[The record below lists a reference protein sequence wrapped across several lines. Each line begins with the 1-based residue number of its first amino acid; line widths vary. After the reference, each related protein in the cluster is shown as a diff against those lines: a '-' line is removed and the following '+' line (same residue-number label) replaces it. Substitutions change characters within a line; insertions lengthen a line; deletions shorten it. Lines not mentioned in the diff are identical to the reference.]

1 MKKQLLLGLVGLLS
15 AATIS
20 AKWEQYAEMEF
31 KNNSVVEKW
40 KTQDQNAHSVV
51 DINCETFCINERKKS
66 KNLYK
71 TTKHNVD
78 LEGGKL
84 MCTCKGLK

>member
-15 AATIS
+15 ATTMS
-20 AKWEQYAEMEF
+20 AKWEQYAETEF
-31 KNNSVVEKW
+31 TNNSVVDKW
-40 KTQDQNAHSVV
+40 KSQDQKAHSVV
-51 DINCETFCINERKKS
+51 DINCETFCIKERKK
-66 KNLYK
+66 LRDVYR

-78 LEGGKL
+78 LESGKL

>member
-1 MKKQLLLGLVGLLS
+1 MKKQLLLGLLALFS
-15 AATIS
+15 ATNMS
-20 AKWEQYAEMEF
+20 AKWEQYAGMEF

-40 KTQDQNAHSVV
+40 KSQDQQAASIV

-66 KNLYK
+66 KTVYR